1 MKVVARR
8 GASTGEPT
16 HVVRNAHDLPGMH
29 EAHHA
34 QTVPAVGMAHAAARF
49 ARRALQRG
57 RLTRLNQLAALA
69 PLIAASL
76 AGPVRADELTGTLKK
91 IHDDGVVVLGV
102 REASIPFS
110 YFDGKGTVG
119 YSQSIALQVVDEIR
133 KTLGMPQ
140 LKVHEVTVTSS
151 NRTPMLL
158 NNQIDLECG
167 STTHTVERENLAAF
181 SNSFFQYAVRMI
193 VRKSSGIT
201 DFPDL
206 AGKAVVTTAG
216 TSDERLLRR
225 LNTDK
230 HLNMRIS
237 SARDHPDAFNALKD
251 DRAVAFVMDE
261 PIVYGFKATDPRP
274 DDFVVTGT
282 PLGYEVYACMFRKGD
297 EPFRNLVNG
306 VIARGQ
312 TSGDAERLYRQWFT
326 QPIPPHGINLNFP
339 LSEQNRALFAHPND
353 RALD

>member
-1 MKVVARR
+1 MKVAARR
-8 GASTGEPT
+8 GASAWDTARGAGRT
-16 HVVRNAHDLPGMH
+16 RK
-29 EAHHA
+29 
-34 QTVPAVGMAHAAARF
+34 VPVTRAAHAIRAAQSIRC
-49 ARRALQRG
+49 ALV
-57 RLTRLNQLAALA
+57 ALIA
-69 PLIAASL
+69 FGAASL
-76 AGPVRADELTGTLKK
+76 VCPAHAEELTGTLKK

-110 YFDGKGTVG
+110 YFDGKQTVG
-119 YSQSIALQVVDEIR
+119 YSQAIALQIVDEIR
-133 KTLGMPQ
+133 KTLGLPQ
-140 LKVHEVTVTSS
+140 LKVHEITVTSS

-167 STTHTVERENLAAF
+167 STTHTVERENVAAF

-206 AGKAVVTTAG
+206 AGKTVVTTAG

-225 LNTDK
+225 LNTEK
-230 HLNMRIS
+230 HLNMRIT
-237 SARDHPDAFNALKD
+237 SARDHLEAFTALKD

-261 PIVYGFKATDPRP
+261 PIVYGFKSTDPHP
-274 DDFVVTGT
+274 EDFVVTGT
-282 PLGYEVYACMFRKGD
+282 PLGYEVYACMLRKGD
-297 EPFRNLVNG
+297 EPLRTLVNG

-312 TSGDAERLYRQWFT
+312 IAGDAERLYNQWFT

-339 LSEQNRALFAHPND
+339 LSEQNRTLFAHPND

>member
-1 MKVVARR
+1 MKVAARCGTSTGGTAYGSRRAHRSR
-8 GASTGEPT
+8 GLGAASTSASTSASAT
-16 HVVRNAHDLPGMH
+16 HAS
-29 EAHHA
+29 
-34 QTVPAVGMAHAAARF
+34 RF
-49 ARRALQRG
+49 AAHVAYRSRCAL
-57 RLTRLNQLAALA
+57 LALA
-69 PLIAASL
+69 TFGAASL
-76 AGPVRADELTGTLKK
+76 VDPARADELTGTLKK

-110 YFDGKGTVG
+110 YFDGKRTVG
-119 YSQSIALQVVDEIR
+119 YSQTIALQVVDEIK

-140 LKVHEVTVTSS
+140 LKIHEITVTSS

-167 STTHTVERENLAAF
+167 STTHTMERESVAAF
-181 SNSFFQYAVRMI
+181 SDSFFQYAVRMI
-193 VRKSSGIT
+193 TRKNSGIT
-201 DFPDL
+201 DFADL
-206 AGKAVVTTAG
+206 AGKPVVTTAG

-230 HLNMRIS
+230 HLNMRIT
-237 SARDHPDAFNALKD
+237 SARDHQEAFTMLKD
-251 DRAVAFVMDE
+251 DHAVAFVMDE
-261 PIVYGFKATDPRP
+261 PIVYGFKSTDPRP

-297 EPFRNLVNG
+297 EPFRDLVNG
-306 VIARGQ
+306 VIAHSQ

-326 QPIPPHGINLNFP
+326 QPIPPHDINLNFP